1 MKNIVILISGTGSN
15 MQAIVNA
22 NIEGARIAAVISNQ
36 ETAKGIAWAKEKGIK
51 TAVLNHQDFVSR
63 EGFDSVLMKEID
75 QHQPD
80 LVVLAGFMRI
90 LTPAFTNH
98 YEERLMNIHPSLLPS
113 FTGLHTHQR
122 AIDMGCKI
130 AGATVHFV
138 TSELDHGPIIAQQAV
153 AIEDQDDAETL
164 AAKVL
169 KIEHQIYPKAVAD
182 FVSGSLKVEGLRVLN
197 VQKAHS

>member
-22 NIEGARIAAVISNQ
+22 NIKNAHIAAIISNQ
-36 ETAKGIAWAKEKGIK
+36 ESAKGIIWAKEKGIK
-51 TAVLNHQDFVSR
+51 TAVLNHKSFESR
-63 EGFDSVLMKEID
+63 EDFDLALMKEID

-80 LVVLAGFMRI
+80 LVILAGFMRI
-90 LTPAFTNH
+90 LTPDFTEH
-98 YEERLMNIHPSLLPS
+98 YKARLMNIHPSLLPS

-138 TSELDHGPIIAQQAV
+138 TSELDHGPIIAQGSV
-153 AIEDQDDAETL
+153 EIEDKDDAGTL

-169 KIEHQIYPKAVAD
+169 KIEHRLYPQAVAD
-182 FVSGSLKVEGLRVLN
+182 FVSGSLKIEGLRVHNLRETN
-197 VQKAHS
+197 Q

>member
-22 NIEGARIAAVISNQ
+22 NIEGAHIAAIISNQ

-51 TAVLNHQDFVSR
+51 TTVLNHKDFVSR
-63 EGFDSVLMKEID
+63 EGFDLVLMKEID

-90 LTPAFTNH
+90 LTPAFTSH
-98 YEERLMNIHPSLLPS
+98 YEGRLMNIHPSLLPS

-130 AGATVHFV
+130 AGVTVHFV

-153 AIEDQDDAETL
+153 EIDDQDDAETL

-169 KIEHQIYPKAVAD
+169 KIEHKIYPQAVAD
-182 FVSGSLKVEGLRVLN
+182 FVSGSLKIEGLRVLN
-197 VQKAHS
+197 TQKAHS